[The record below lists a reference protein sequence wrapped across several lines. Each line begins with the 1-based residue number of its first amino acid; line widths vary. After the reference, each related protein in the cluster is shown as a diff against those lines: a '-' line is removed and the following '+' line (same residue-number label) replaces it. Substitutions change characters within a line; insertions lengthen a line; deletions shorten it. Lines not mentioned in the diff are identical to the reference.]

1 MQLLVRLTTQ
11 IDILKRKLTPEVSY
25 HTEDGTSFP
34 SDEVVWM
41 ESLWQW
47 GQERISTKT
56 TMMHSL
62 RCTLSDLLS
71 KEEAGDCTAMVCG
84 YYEVPPTAG
93 LHLPKGYLRVWD
105 GTGLSISDP
114 LPQITQSS
122 MAMIKSGDPPQ
133 KAIVSLY
140 FSIMNLNKDSF
151 GYDTEKLNEIRCVCG
166 QVVNLAIWE
175 TPHWEYITSHIKVG
189 NFIRLQN
196 VQKEF
201 LNNIK
206 IGECMS
212 LATLF

>member
-1 MQLLVRLTTQ
+1 VRGNTQ
-11 IDILKRKLTPEVSY
+11 IDIINRKLTPELSY
-25 HTEDGTSFP
+25 HTEDGTSFS

-41 ESLWQW
+41 ESIWKW

-56 TMMHSL
+56 TMKHSL
-62 RCTLSDLLS
+62 RCTLSDLFS
-71 KEEAGDCTAMVCG
+71 KEVAGDCTTMVCG
-84 YYEVPPTAG
+84 YYEVSPLTG
-93 LHLPKGYLRVWD
+93 VQLPKGYLRVWD

-196 VQKEF
+196 VQKEL
-201 LNNIK
+201 LNNNI

-212 LATLF
+212 LTSWLF